1 MKNICTCFLVLFV
14 LNSFAQTQEI
24 EVTVKK
30 DPNEQLN
37 ETIAAR
43 KAEYREIQ
51 KEVGVK
57 YLGNGEYKMTKVYD
71 NGFARKKKIQI
82 KVNEDLEIFS
92 NNKNADSYKVINTEL
107 GRNGLDWWR
116 ADVVFNLIDD
126 NGDVILNKDD
136 TKADKKEAKQEL
148 LDLKELLDM
157 GIITQEEFNKKAEE
171 LKKILLAD

>member
-1 MKNICTCFLVLFV
+1 MLFV
-14 LNSFAQTQEI
+14 LNSYAQTQNI
-24 EVTVKK
+24 NVTVKEEK
-30 DPNEQLN
+30 DPMEGLN
-37 ETIAAR
+37 EAIAAK

-92 NNKNADSYKVINTEL
+92 NNRNADSYKVINTEL

-116 ADVVFNLIDD
+116 ADVLFNLLDD
-126 NGDVILNKDD
+126 RGDVILNKDD
-136 TKADKKEAKQEL
+136 AKAEKKDAKQEL